1 MTLLS
6 GSNAVRRRS
15 LRLIRHQYL
24 RWRRV
29 LAALLAAA
37 AVLTG
42 FRVLAPPA
50 PPTISVSVESREL
63 PSGTRLTSGDVEVRR
78 MAAADVPD
86 QVAHDVIG
94 RVLAAPVTRGEA
106 LTLVRFVGPDLAE
119 ASTGDVV
126 LPVRLPD
133 AAMAALLRPGDV
145 VDLFATD
152 PGTGQARVVATN
164 VDVLTAAAA
173 SSPSPTAGSRGPWPP
188 QPRSRTGEGCRP
200 GRPWR

>member
-1 MTLLS
+1 
-6 GSNAVRRRS
+6 
-15 LRLIRHQYL
+15 
-24 RWRRV
+24 
-29 LAALLAAA
+29 
-37 AVLTG
+37 
-42 FRVLAPPA
+42 
-50 PPTISVSVESREL
+50 
-63 PSGTRLTSGDVEVRR
+63 

-173 SSPSPTAGSRGPWPP
+173 SSPSPVSGATSGSEGALVVLGVSSA
-188 QPRSRTGEGCRP
+188 QSLAVTGAALSQYLTVGY
-200 GRPWR
+200 